1 LKKNSLTTK
10 IISSYREYLQIM
22 NMETFLAH
30 NQIFTTE
37 EVRTALEMAKASST
51 LDNLLA
57 YHLRQG
63 HIIRIRKGLYYT
75 ISKGADAKT
84 HPIDPYLIASKMT
97 PDATLAY
104 HTSLGFHG
112 KLHSLRTDFIYVTQR
127 KLKPPFVFRDTAFK
141 GISIPKRILVSPDF
155 GIEIVDYQGCKIR
168 VTTLERTFVDILNRP
183 TLTGNWEEIW
193 RSLESIEYLNLQ
205 QVLAYAK
212 LLNNATTYA
221 RIAFFLDQHRDTF
234 SLSEKDLSIFD
245 KFISKSPHY
254 LDLHN
259 KEPNQLI
266 ARWNLIVPKSLLQ
279 GTWEEPHENF

>member
-1 LKKNSLTTK
+1 
-10 IISSYREYLQIM
+10 
-22 NMETFLAH
+22 METFLAH